1 MSAQQAYRDAES
13 VSNDVGTRK
22 SFFATH
28 KLLGVALLLLAVG
41 LALGSYLYLRPNIIV
56 DSIPPFVHHKT
67 AAEIVWKTYTD
78 SKAGFE
84 FKYPEQLSATYIS
97 TQTWP
102 PTAKVSDG
110 SFACTPTT
118 QTSGP
123 GKVVR
128 KTSTTPIFC
137 ATSQAEGTAGTTYQ
151 TYSYTTSS
159 GSKLVTFDFV
169 LGFVDCGVYNEPK
182 MTSCVVEQKA
192 FSVDNLVSQIFAT
205 FKFTAP
211 VSTADWKTFTSMKY
225 GFSIKYPTD
234 WEFINEE
241 NQTSTNP
248 EKQIF
253 DLNSPG
259 AGGCALTNGSV
270 LSFTISDVLS
280 DYIKENTDPNKSPYA
295 LSPGSIFDAFN
306 QYNFSGVMISDK
318 TYPSETIN
326 AYRQLPNGKYLFF
339 RWDHAGDNDYSYQRY
354 LLPMLSSIK
363 VGDTSINSKIT
374 EKTSGCG
381 GDGA

>member
-13 VSNDVGTRK
+13 VSNLSPKK

-28 KLLGVALLLLAVG
+28 KLLGVALLLLAIG
-41 LALGSYLYLRPNIIV
+41 LALASYLYLRPNVVI

-84 FKYPEQLSATYIS
+84 FKYPEQLSTLYIS

-137 ATSQAEGTAGTTYQ
+137 ATSQAEGTAGTSYV
-151 TYSYTTSS
+151 TYSYATSS

-169 LGFVDCGVYNEPK
+169 LGFVDCGVYIEPK

-205 FKFTAP
+205 FKITGQSLATGTVKGHATLISCTPETQGKTCFP
-211 VSTADWKTFTSMKY
+211 PIRSFYKSYCYGSSHLKWK
-225 GFSIKYPTD
+225 
-234 WEFINEE
+234 NCQNCE
-241 NQTSTNP
+241 NRFQWG
-248 EKQIF
+248 
-253 DLNSPG
+253 LY
-259 AGGCALTNGSV
+259 NGSR
-270 LSFTISDVLS
+270 SW
-280 DYIKENTDPNKSPYA
+280 
-295 LSPGSIFDAFN
+295 SI
-306 QYNFSGVMISDK
+306 
-318 TYPSETIN
+318 
-326 AYRQLPNGKYLFF
+326 
-339 RWDHAGDNDYSYQRY
+339 WDRS
-354 LLPMLSSIK
+354 
-363 VGDTSINSKIT
+363 
-374 EKTSGCG
+374 
-381 GDGA
+381 